1 MEATDRV
8 EDGLVSRLT
17 VIEEQAL
24 DARAEAYAQVHD
36 ELREQLEGG
45 DVQRG

>member
-1 MEATDRV
+1 MEATDRG

-24 DARAEAYAQVHD
+24 DARAEAYAQVQD